1 MTGSAHVRRVIAFA
15 AALLLAV
22 FGVLLAQGLAG
33 DAAAKAK
40 GKKRVTL
47 ATKTYS
53 LNRADQK
60 QRLTVRCPHHKIP
73 LGGGMSSSPPP
84 SQGTGEGVYPHSYER
99 LGVQHGYH
107 VTAVLYDP
115 SRGNTTSRTVTLQ
128 VLCGRKLGHMTP
140 PHRTVYVGPGQTK
153 SAVAKCPGRRHLI
166 GGGFSAGRPHLEG
179 RRLRHRVARNLRE
192 GLAGHRPCLRQLRR
206 RADGDRLLPAQ
217 QEAAGEGGLG
227 PDVDRP
233 ASDRN
238 GADEPLSE
246 TSQARLRRLQHRPH
260 RLDLLHERRLGE
272 HAVADGLWV
281 QHEQLAVDADRL
293 RLLPQGLAI
302 RQPRLDRSLAG
313 HLLFIQACLGPARKL
328 IA

>member
-166 GGGFSAGRPHLEG
+166 GGGFQRTDFTSKGGDYVTESRAISAKAW
-179 RRLRHRVARNLRE
+179 RVTGHAFGSFGGELTAIGYCLHSKKPLVRE
-192 GLAGHRPCLRQLRR
+192 VSGQTSIGPLQTGTAQTSPCPRR
-206 RADGDRLLPAQ
+206 RKLVF
-217 QEAAGEGGLG
+217 GGFSTDPTG
-227 PDVDRP
+227 STFFTNGGW
-233 ASDRN
+233 ASMRSRTASGFN
-238 GADEPLSE
+238 
-246 TSQARLRRLQHRPH
+246 TSSSPSTLTVY
-260 RLDLLHERRLGE
+260 GY
-272 HAVADGLWV
+272 
-281 QHEQLAVDADRL
+281 
-293 RLLPQGLAI
+293 
-302 RQPRLDRSLAG
+302 
-313 HLLFIQACLGPARKL
+313 CLKV
-328 IA
+328 